1 MPFVPEGT
9 TLDFYEGH
17 CFTSLVAFQF
27 LNTKVFGFP
36 AYTWRNFDEINLRF
50 YVKRHLSNGREQT
63 GVVFVKEIVPSRF
76 IAWVAR
82 TLYKEN
88 YIAMDMEH
96 EFTRD
101 QALKLTYRCGTG
113 KLSNQL
119 SAVVPL
125 DGETTNEEGLKP
137 YITEHYWGYSSP
149 NLNTTVEYEVK
160 HPRWPVNQV
169 VDHSIDFDF
178 ESLYGTPFKLLS
190 EMQPMSVFYCRGSD
204 ITVHLGSRIL
214 P

>member
-88 YIAMDMEH
+88 YIAMYMEH

-101 QALKLTYRCGTG
+101 QTLKLTYRCGTG
-113 KLSNQL
+113 KLSNQF
-119 SAVVPL
+119 SAVVSL

-137 YITEHYWGYSSP
+137 YITEHYWGY
-149 NLNTTVEYEVK
+149 
-160 HPRWPVNQV
+160 
-169 VDHSIDFDF
+169 
-178 ESLYGTPFKLLS
+178 
-190 EMQPMSVFYCRGSD
+190 
-204 ITVHLGSRIL
+204 
-214 P
+214 